1 MKAYVGDD
9 RAKACRMTTMNRQPF
24 HVASRLGAGLFA
36 CLALWLF
43 GSNPGSAQEA
53 VTVQEVLADP
63 VLFHLR
69 QITLKGTVRNVQPLD
84 PYEIPAGSTCYGGY
98 LFNLED
104 DTATLSI
111 AVPGLCGVPM
121 VKDPDV
127 EDGARVA
134 IDATVQAP
142 SHGGYA
148 LSFKGAKIAMDQEG
162 IVQAI
167 ANRITPLAE

>member
-69 QITLKGTVRNVQPLD
+69 QITLKGTVRNVVDFGAFVDIGVKEDGLVHLSRMAKKFVKHPLD
-84 PYEIPAGSTCYGGY
+84 IVKVGDVIEVKVITIDRERHRIG
-98 LFNLED
+98 
-104 DTATLSI
+104 LS
-111 AVPGLCGVPM
+111 M
-121 VKDPDV
+121 VLD
-127 EDGARVA
+127 
-134 IDATVQAP
+134 
-142 SHGGYA
+142 
-148 LSFKGAKIAMDQEG
+148 
-162 IVQAI
+162 
-167 ANRITPLAE
+167 